1 MIPLCLCV
9 SVFNRLFKILFK
21 KGTHTMTES
30 KDNAEAGV
38 NENEAT
44 EETAPAVEE
53 AAAEATIEE
62 QLAARE
68 KEARDNWDRFLRERA
83 DLENYRKRVSRE
95 KEELLNYG
103 NKSLIEEIL
112 PVVDNMERALAHAPE
127 EGQAAVI
134 EGIRMTHGM
143 LVTALRKFGV
153 TPIEAVGT
161 PFDSAFHQAMAQV
174 PSDDYPPN
182 TVVEEYQKGYLLKE
196 RLLRPAMVTVSVPAK

>member
-1 MIPLCLCV
+1 MKNDIPEKCE
-9 SVFNRLFKILFK
+9 
-21 KGTHTMTES
+21 TAES
-30 KDNAEAGV
+30 EAS
-38 NENEAT
+38 
-44 EETAPAVEE
+44 EETAPALDN
-53 AAAEATIEE
+53 AAAEPTIEE
-62 QLAARE
+62 QLAAKE

-103 NKSLIEEIL
+103 TKSLIEEIL
-112 PVVDNMERALAHAPE
+112 PVVDNMERALAHATE
-127 EGQAAVI
+127 DGQAAVV

-143 LVTALRKFGV
+143 LVAALKKFGV
-153 TPIEAVGT
+153 TPIEAVGA

-196 RLLRPAMVTVSVPAK
+196 RLLRPAMVTVSTPAK